1 MPDGTVVD
9 ENGNLTGVNETKNI
23 VKTAEG
29 AGVEKEDGTVDPI
42 DKNSLVSMNMWGLQP
57 EFIDL
62 LEKGFV
68 EFLSAQKEG
77 DVKGEYLLPIYIDAA
92 ARRKS
97 RSKSSSDRRRVVRRN
112 VSGRQSFRN
121 RSIPQTDCGRRIQ
134 REAVRLITI
143 FCYLS
148 E

>member
-1 MPDGTVVD
+1 
-9 ENGNLTGVNETKNI
+9 
-23 VKTAEG
+23 
-29 AGVEKEDGTVDPI
+29 
-42 DKNSLVSMNMWGLQP
+42 MNMWGLQP

-77 DVKGEYLLPIYIDAA
+77 DVKGEYLLPIYIDELLHAGKA
-92 ARRKS
+92 EVK
-97 RSKSSSDRRRVVRRN
+97 VVRRN

>member
-1 MPDGTVVD
+1 MDEVMPISMAGFVLGNTLSDNGGVTRGVCVVD

-42 DKNSLVSMNMWGLQP
+42 GKSSLVSMNMWGLQP

-68 EFLSAQKEG
+68 DFLSAQKEG
-77 DVKGEYLLPIYIDAA
+77 DV
-92 ARRKS
+92 
-97 RSKSSSDRRRVVRRN
+97 
-112 VSGRQSFRN
+112 
-121 RSIPQTDCGRRIQ
+121 
-134 REAVRLITI
+134 
-143 FCYLS
+143 
-148 E
+148 